1 MRTIRFTKPGLRKN
15 PGKVIT
21 VMWRR
26 WIQFLAP
33 FLVPVEASG
42 FLFYIQGY
50 TVPCPTVNARPY
62 MTINQVTRFCNC
74 SSVNNCNFYLLPDSY
89 LDLGGAGV
97 SSQFRDKHSSV
108 GLPEHTPT
116 EPKGSWYGNW
126 QASKQGPK
134 SRLICE
140 SLGPSAG
147 CLAVTASSS
156 LDQQENCT
164 YLL

>member
-1 MRTIRFTKPGLRKN
+1 MKTLDTVSCSLPGSCRGQWVPLLHTRVHSSMPHSQGKTIHDSQ
-15 PGKVIT
+15 I
-21 VMWRR
+21 
-26 WIQFLAP
+26 
-33 FLVPVEASG
+33 
-42 FLFYIQGY
+42 
-50 TVPCPTVNARPY
+50 
-62 MTINQVTRFCNC
+62 TRFCNS
-74 SSVNNCNFYLLPDSY
+74 SSVNNCNFYLLPDSH

-126 QASKQGPK
+126 QTSKQGPK

-140 SLGPSAG
+140 SQGPSAG
-147 CLAVTASSS
+147 CIAVTASSS

-164 YLL
+164 QLL